1 MERYGENRPLAD
13 TDHPEGPAVT
23 CSNGTFIG
31 KEKNE
36 VCSFKGIPYA
46 LPPVGKLRWKPPVP
60 AEKDGGTYEAFYFGK
75 SGIQTDAETERA
87 SLYVQ
92 GEDCLTLNVWT
103 SDKTETEGK
112 PVMVFI
118 PGGAYGWGGSADPLY
133 DGQNFIEAHPDV
145 ILVTVNYRI
154 GLMGFI
160 DFSAVKGG
168 EEYSRSGNLG
178 LLDQICALQ
187 WVRDNIRGFGGDPK
201 NVTLFGES
209 AGGGSVSLLPL
220 IDEAKGLFR
229 RVIAQSG
236 SIALTFSRE
245 ECQSLTAK
253 LMEETNAKTMEDL
266 LALTE
271 EELMELNKELND
283 YNNFPERDG
292 VTVPEDLYAAYREG
306 KSSGIDMMIGT
317 NADEVRYWIG
327 EVGGYRI
334 YRVAGLLL
342 YRSMLD
348 SLPEKEQNYVRAFME
363 LSDDEMVWNSTEL
376 FNDWIFRVP
385 AIFQAAEHAK
395 NGGRAYMYYWTKES
409 AIPHY
414 GACHAVEL
422 AYIFGNLDDTIY
434 TGERADPALSARVQE
449 MWVNFAKTGNPGTK
463 AVNWEPYEPALR
475 KTMILGDRI
484 HMVSDPLA
492 QQRILVEP
500 LLHHEFNGYYKLF
513 DYALDALR
521 KDFFRVVAYLIF
533 AEGIGFIFYRI
544 FKWRKKRKK
553 RILSHSPDSGNM
565 VGAVR

>member
-133 DGQNFIEAHPDV
+133 DGQKFIEAYPDV
-145 ILVTVNYRI
+145 VLVTVNYRI

-168 EEYSRSGNLG
+168 EEYSHSGNLG

-253 LMEETNAKTMEDL
+253 LMEETKAKTMEDL

-292 VTVPEDLYAAYREG
+292 VTVPEDIPEREILLVFNKHNVSEYTRIIIRSRWGRMDYRYTPVEPRACEKEYFEPG
-306 KSSGIDMMIGT
+306 DVVILNDLATRYKGEVHIAMKRIRNTGTMNYVGRIAREEMFLLDYLKYGT
-317 NADEVRYWIG
+317 N
-327 EVGGYRI
+327 
-334 YRVAGLLL
+334 
-342 YRSMLD
+342 
-348 SLPEKEQNYVRAFME
+348 F
-363 LSDDEMVWNSTEL
+363 
-376 FNDWIFRVP
+376 
-385 AIFQAAEHAK
+385 
-395 NGGRAYMYYWTKES
+395 
-409 AIPHY
+409 
-414 GACHAVEL
+414 
-422 AYIFGNLDDTIY
+422 
-434 TGERADPALSARVQE
+434 
-449 MWVNFAKTGNPGTK
+449 
-463 AVNWEPYEPALR
+463 
-475 KTMILGDRI
+475 
-484 HMVSDPLA
+484 
-492 QQRILVEP
+492 
-500 LLHHEFNGYYKLF
+500 
-513 DYALDALR
+513 
-521 KDFFRVVAYLIF
+521 
-533 AEGIGFIFYRI
+533 GFIT
-544 FKWRKKRKK
+544 
-553 RILSHSPDSGNM
+553 G
-565 VGAVR
+565 